1 MSWHASL
8 HVYSCLTLLKSHTLQ
23 AAERGSASP
32 ERASLVHVSARL
44 AFISCLNSLAE
55 SHLCSQQVTGNT
67 CPQWMH
73 LA

>member
-8 HVYSCLTLLKSHTLQ
+8 HVYSCLTLLVSHTLQ

-44 AFISCLNSLAE
+44 LHSLAALIPLL
-55 SHLCSQQVTGNT
+55 SHTS
-67 CPQWMH
+67 
-73 LA
+73 ARSK